1 MRINDN
7 LRRLI
12 DANAPLWAGEAEIV
26 RTYWTSP
33 IRTRETDKAWLK
45 RQCWK
50 EYVGVAKFDGPTVAV
65 AMCTELAKDL
75 TEMVPKLDVTVNR
88 HDLRELL
95 DKVHAEFT
103 HYCLFADVYD
113 SLLEKG
119 EPRINANELTV
130 WPEEDALAKYRQRIR
145 TSGSKFARATGFTEG
160 GYCTLYSEG
169 AKLQGRPGVEG
180 RIGVACQKVYDD
192 EFGHMMWGILGT
204 DVDDLAANDWKE
216 LTEITCE
223 ILRLRLFMRNAQF
236 SHPVSDDRM
245 KEILAGKIKP
255 IEFDYAKAEILHDES
270 CGRRRVAAAAPRRF
284 SPSRS

>member
-130 WPEEDALAKYRQRIR
+130 WPEEDALAKYRQRNPDQRFQIR
-145 TSGSKFARATGFTEG
+145 ACHRIHRGRLLHAIFRRRQAP
-160 GYCTLYSEG
+160 G
-169 AKLQGRPGVEG
+169 A
-180 RIGVACQKVYDD
+180 
-192 EFGHMMWGILGT
+192 
-204 DVDDLAANDWKE
+204 
-216 LTEITCE
+216 
-223 ILRLRLFMRNAQF
+223 
-236 SHPVSDDRM
+236 S
-245 KEILAGKIKP
+245 
-255 IEFDYAKAEILHDES
+255 
-270 CGRRRVAAAAPRRF
+270 GRRRPDRRRVPESVRRRVRPHDVGHPRHR
-284 SPSRS
+284 RR